1 MKSRTNTWVSERP
14 MTEQRPAAR
23 SAAWRRLWLV
33 PLGTAIALA
42 IAACSSASST
52 SAQQASSSPPA
63 ASPSA
68 SQASPAASAS
78 GASAA
83 QVNAAALAAAK
94 ADGSPTTVPKET
106 IGYLR
111 YIAADSSD
119 QRIYNAFVAAADVL
133 GWKVISCDGQGNPTV
148 MVQCMNTLLAD
159 HPAAIVNDGIPQ
171 SLIAT
176 GLQQAKS
183 EGIPTVYTGGSL
195 TPANLYSAGYVPPD
209 AAMGQM
215 LGNYIVQQLSKL
227 SGTQDVIAQT
237 FAAPWGQARVNSLTT
252 AIKGTNVKIVAQ
264 PAADATNLV
273 QGTQSQISSLLTQYP
288 NAKAVWITFDGAV
301 SGAAQAVAAKYPGES
316 FPQAPMVATFY
327 DELQTLQLIRQGTV
341 TVTVAE
347 PLEWCSW
354 VAADQLAEYFARK
367 TPLSQSVRP
376 DYGAGMTFW
385 QPTLVTKANL
395 PPAGQLVTPPVNF
408 VSFFKTK
415 WHAEF
420 GVG

>member
-1 MKSRTNTWVSERP
+1 
-14 MTEQRPAAR
+14 MTEQRPTAH
-23 SAAWRRLWLV
+23 SAWRRLWLV
-33 PLGTAIALA
+33 PLGTAIAVA
-42 IAACSSASST
+42 IAACSSASS
-52 SAQQASSSPPA
+52 SSVQQNSSSPPA
-63 ASPSA
+63 SQA
-68 SQASPAASAS
+68 SQPSPAASSS

-83 QVNAAALAAAK
+83 QVNTAALAAAK
-94 ADGSPTTVPKET
+94 AAGSPTKVPTET

-195 TPANLYSAGYVPPD
+195 TPANLYTAGYVPPD

-288 NAKAVWITFDGAV
+288 NAKAVWVTFDGAV

-327 DELQTLQLIRQGTV
+327 DELQTLQLIRQGMV

-376 DYGAGMTFW
+376 DYGADMTFW

>member
-1 MKSRTNTWVSERP
+1 VKTRTNMWVPERP
-14 MTEQRPAAR
+14 MTGQRSATRPAR
-23 SAAWRRLWLV
+23 RRLWLV
-33 PLGTAIALA
+33 PLATAVAVA
-42 IAACSSASST
+42 IAACSSASSSST
-52 SAQQASSSPPA
+52 TQQASSSPPA
-63 ASPSA
+63 
-68 SQASPAASAS
+68 SQANPVTS
-78 GASAA
+78 GSGVSAA
-83 QVNAAALAAAK
+83 RVTQAALAAAK
-94 ADGSPTTVPKET
+94 AAGPVTKVPTET

-111 YIAADSSD
+111 YIAADESD
-119 QRIYNAFVAAADVL
+119 QRIYNAFVAAAHVL

-195 TPANLYSAGYVPPD
+195 TPANLYTAGYVPPD

-215 LGNYIVQQLSKL
+215 LSGYIVKQLSKL

-237 FAAPWGQARVNSLTT
+237 FAAPWGAARVNAFTS
-252 AIKGTNVKIVAQ
+252 AVKGTNVKIVAQ

-273 QGTQSQISSLLTQYP
+273 QGTQTQISALLTQYP
-288 NAKAVWITFDGAV
+288 NAKAVWVTFDGAV
-301 SGAAQAVAAKYPGES
+301 SGAAQAVASKYPGQS

-354 VAADQLAEYFARK
+354 VAVDQLAEYFARK

-385 QPTLVTKANL
+385 QPTLITKANL
-395 PPAGQLVTPPVNF
+395 PPQGQLVTPPVNF
-408 VSFFKTK
+408 VPFFTTK

-420 GVG
+420 AVG